1 MQVKTNN
8 RRLTMNNRLKRNII
22 GVFLLAAVVSLLG
35 VFAPGQAEAGT
46 AKNKELIEVKY
57 ANIQWFDPVYIA
69 DEKGWFEE
77 EGLKIK
83 WVGEIPAA
91 QLVPSVASRSIDFA
105 NRHTPLVLTAN
116 AGGAKLKIIAAGAKT
131 TPERPHMKY
140 LVAGT
145 NTTIKGVADFKGK
158 KIGINSFGACSEY
171 VLKEHLKRNGLDK
184 DVEFVVLPDAN
195 QEQVLNQGLIDVAT
209 LHSPYYEKA
218 VKGGGAREVFNDY
231 VVDKG
236 ISGMLPYFTSEELIK
251 EHPDVVRK
259 FVKVLVKAS
268 NWTNKNH
275 DEAAQIFAKRRGI
288 DPRYSGSWEYYKNGI
303 IPNEK
308 PVQWWIDLLVREG
321 KLKKDQIKAASV
333 YTNEFNP
340 YASAKKKK

>member
-1 MQVKTNN
+1 MKFRVTQRIMPV
-8 RRLTMNNRLKRNII
+8 
-22 GVFLLAAVVSLLG
+22 LLAAALTVLFGFTGASL
-35 VFAPGQAEAGT
+35 AASGT
-46 AKNKELIEVKY
+46 SKKELFEVKY

-131 TPERPHMKY
+131 TPDRPHMKY
-140 LVAGT
+140 LVNAD
-145 NTTIKGVADFKGK
+145 NKSIKGVKDFKGK

-184 DVEFVVLPDAN
+184 DVEFVVIPDAN
-195 QEQVLNQGLIDVAT
+195 QEQVLKQGQIDIAV

-218 VKGGGAREVFNDY
+218 TKAGGAREVFNDY

-236 ISGMLPYFTSEELIK
+236 LSGMLPYFTSEELIK
-251 EHPDVVRK
+251 ENPEVVKK

-268 NWTNKNH
+268 NWTNKHH
-275 DEAAQIFAKRRGI
+275 DEAAQIFAKRRGL
-288 DPRYSGSWEYYKNGI
+288 DPRYAGSWEYYKDGV
-303 IPNEK
+303 IPSDKE
-308 PVQWWIDLLVREG
+308 VQWWIDLLVREG
-321 KLKKDQIKAASV
+321 KLKKDQIVAKDV
-333 YTNEFNP
+333 YTNA
-340 YASAKKKK
+340 YATQAVARKKK

>member
-1 MQVKTNN
+1 MKS
-8 RRLTMNNRLKRNII
+8 RIKRSII
-22 GVFLLAAVVSLLG
+22 GVFLMAGAVSQLGASVTGEAA
-35 VFAPGQAEAGT
+35 
-46 AKNKELIEVKY
+46 AKQVKQKELFEVKY

-116 AGGAKLKIIAAGAKT
+116 AGGAKLKIVAAGAKT
-131 TPERPHMKY
+131 TPDRPHMKY
-140 LVAGT
+140 LVAGS
-145 NTTIKGVADFKGK
+145 NTTIKGVQDFKGK

-236 ISGMLPYFTSEELIK
+236 LSGMLPYFTSEELIK
-251 EHPDVVRK
+251 ENPDVVRR
-259 FVKVLVKAS
+259 FVKVLVRAS

-288 DPRYSGSWEYYKNGI
+288 DPRYSGSWEYYKNGLV
-303 IPNEK
+303 PGDKE
-308 PVQWWIDLLVREG
+308 VQWWIDLLVREG
-321 KLKKDQIKAASV
+321 KLKPGQIEAKNV
-333 YTNEFNP
+333 YTNTF
-340 YASAKKKK
+340 AAQATGKKK

>member
-1 MQVKTNN
+1 MKQG
-8 RRLTMNNRLKRNII
+8 LKRKLAALS
-22 GVFLLAAVVSLLG
+22 LLAAAVTVLG
-35 VFAPGQAEAGT
+35 VPAFAKAAP
-46 AKNKELIEVKY
+46 KKELVEVKY

-116 AGGAKLKIIAAGAKT
+116 AGGAKLKIISAGAKT

-140 LVAGT
+140 LVSGD
-145 NTTIKGVADFKGK
+145 NTTIKTVKDFKGK
-158 KIGINSFGACSEY
+158 KIAINSFGACSEY

-184 DVEFVVLPDAN
+184 DVEFVVIPDAN
-195 QEQVLNQGLIDVAT
+195 QEQVLKQGQIDVAVI
-209 LHSPYYEKA
+209 HSPYYEKA
-218 VKGGGAREVFNDY
+218 IKGGGARELFSDY

-236 ISGMLPYFTSEELIK
+236 LSGMLPYFTSEELIK
-251 EHPDVVRK
+251 EKPEVVRK
-259 FVKVLVKAS
+259 FVKVLVRAS
-268 NWTNKNH
+268 NWTNKHH

-288 DPRYSGSWEYYKNGI
+288 DPRYAGSWEYYKDGKV
-303 IPNEK
+303 PSDKE
-308 PVQWWIDLLVREG
+308 VQWWIDLLVREG
-321 KLKKDQIKAASV
+321 KLKKDQVVAKNV
-333 YTNEFNP
+333 YTNE
-340 YASAKKKK
+340 YAAKAAAKKK